1 MHKAFHSVVGAVKT
15 RQRVTNNQNVCV
27 LHKDFESLFNA
38 VLASTAVMGGLLE
51 LISQLALAG
60 GLSWAS
66 GLRLYLTVFAV
77 GLFAKFGYIDLPTT
91 LNILSNPVVIGV
103 SGILATVEFLADK
116 IPFVDSA
123 WDSIQTFI
131 RIPAGA
137 LLAMGAMN
145 SSDPMI
151 ATIAALLG
159 GSLAGATHATKA
171 GSRALINTSPEPVSN
186 VAASLGE
193 ESLLLTGGWLM
204 FAHPAVFIGLL
215 CGFVLLLFWLLPKL
229 WRGIKSVLGNIGKMN
244 NPV

>member
-1 MHKAFHSVVGAVKT
+1 MDA
-15 RQRVTNNQNVCV
+15 
-27 LHKDFESLFNA
+27 
-38 VLASTAVMGGLLE
+38 
-51 LISQLALAG
+51 ISNLALAG

-66 GLRLYLTVFAV
+66 GLRLYATVFTV
-77 GLFAKFGYIDLPTT
+77 GILAKFGYILIPES

-103 SGILATVEFLADK
+103 SGILMTIEFLADK
-116 IPFVDSA
+116 IPYIDSA

-137 LLAMGAMN
+137 LLAMGAIN

-151 ATIAALLG
+151 ATISALLG

-186 VAASLGE
+186 IAASFSE
-193 ESLLLTGGWLM
+193 EGMLLTGGWLV

-215 CGFVLLLFWLLPKL
+215 CGFIVMMFWLLPKL
-229 WRGIKSVLGNIGKMN
+229 WRSFKLVLGNIGQ
-244 NPV
+244 VTRV

>member
-1 MHKAFHSVVGAVKT
+1 M
-15 RQRVTNNQNVCV
+15 
-27 LHKDFESLFNA
+27 
-38 VLASTAVMGGLLE
+38 E
-51 LISQLALAG
+51 LIQQLALAG

-77 GLFAKFGYIDLPTT
+77 GLLAKFDYIALPAA
-91 LNILSNPVVIGV
+91 LDILSNPFIIGV
-103 SGILATVEFLADK
+103 CGVFAVIEFLADK
-116 IPFVDSA
+116 IPYVDSA

-145 SSDPMI
+145 STDPLI

-186 VAASLGE
+186 ITASLSE
-193 ESLLLTGGWLM
+193 ESMLLTGGWLV
-204 FAHPAVFIGLL
+204 FAHPGVFIGLL
-215 CGFVLLLFWLLPKL
+215 CGFVLLLCWLLPKV
-229 WRGIKSVLGNIGKMN
+229 WRGVKSVMGSVGKIN
-244 NPV
+244 QTQ

>member
-1 MHKAFHSVVGAVKT
+1 M
-15 RQRVTNNQNVCV
+15 
-27 LHKDFESLFNA
+27 
-38 VLASTAVMGGLLE
+38 E
-51 LISQLALAG
+51 LIQELALAG

-66 GLRLYLTVFAV
+66 GLRLYLTLFAV
-77 GLFAKFGYIDLPTT
+77 GLLAKFGYIDLPDT
-91 LNILSNPVVIGV
+91 LDILSNPLVIGISV
-103 SGILATVEFLADK
+103 ILAVIEFLADK
-116 IPFVDSA
+116 IPYVDSA

-171 GSRALINTSPEPVSN
+171 GSRALINTSPEPASN
-186 VAASLGE
+186 IAASLGE
-193 ESLLLTGGWLM
+193 ESLLLTGGWLV

-229 WRGIKSVLGNIGKMN
+229 WRGIKSVVSNIGKIN
-244 NPV
+244 NSV